1 MRRRPPSS
9 IRSGPL
15 TWKAFFQAAARALQN
30 SRAGGGEWGCFIMVD
45 VDCFKEV
52 NDRHGHPEG
61 DRILRETARVLRQ
74 TFGREALCGRV
85 GGDEFAVLLAVPLSR
100 ERLEAMLALFLEQ
113 VHTLGAGEQ
122 RISCSAGAVP
132 LRPGQTAEA
141 LYQAADRMLYR
152 AKQQG
157 RGRYVLD
164 AAREPAASEGEPV

>member
-1 MRRRPPSS
+1 MGCYAWARDLFDAALKANGIPYKLRP
-9 IRSGPL
+9 
-15 TWKAFFQAAARALQN
+15 
-30 SRAGGGEWGCFIMVD
+30 
-45 VDCFKEV
+45 
-52 NDRHGHPEG
+52 
-61 DRILRETARVLRQ
+61 
-74 TFGREALCGRV
+74 
-85 GGDEFAVLLAVPLSR
+85 